1 MNPIHTLTGLISPSK
16 ALLGRAHM
24 VLNYPSHFSIKGPK
38 EKKKIQK
45 ILSKYAIIEHR
56 AWHKQQLYDQFFW
69 GPRSQPL
76 IKSSCVVL

>member
-1 MNPIHTLTGLISPSK
+1 
-16 ALLGRAHM
+16 M

-56 AWHKQQLYDQFFW
+56 PGISNNCMTSFSGVQDH
-69 GPRSQPL
+69 SH
-76 IKSSCVVL
+76 